1 MVQITN
7 NWGAIRKYYAEMDD
21 VILQNKPN
29 DWAIDPYAWDGT
41 GISMTPIEAAL
52 WQDIREANAVFYPQY
67 PIHGMFVDFANPV
80 AKVVIECDGAE
91 FHKDKE
97 KDRARDVILTS
108 RGWTVYRITGRDCKQ
123 DFDEETMEYGA
134 GRKFID
140 DICSKHNVCRKT
152 LIFSK
157 TFG

>member
-7 NWGAIRKYYAEMDD
+7 NWGAIREYYSEKNEI
-21 VILQNKPN
+21 ILNGASN
-29 DWAIDPYAWDGT
+29 DWAIDPYAWDGV
-41 GISMTPIEAAL
+41 GISMTPIESAL

-97 KDRARDVILTS
+97 KDRARDVILNS
-108 RGWTVYRITGRDCKQ
+108 RGWTVYRITGRVCKT
-123 DFDEETMEYGA
+123 DFDEETMKISEA
-134 GRKFID
+134 RKFIN
-140 DICSKHNVCRKT
+140 DICGKHDVRRSW
-152 LIFSK
+152 IVA
-157 TFG
+157 

>member
-1 MVQITN
+1 MMQTN
-7 NWGAIRKYYAEMDD
+7 NWGAIRQYYEQMNRI
-21 VILQNKPN
+21 ILSGKPN
-29 DWAIDPYAWDGT
+29 DWAIDAYAWDSI

-108 RGWTVYRITGRDCKQ
+108 RGWTVYRISGRACKQ
-123 DFDEETMEYGA
+123 EFDEETMRYSAARQLINE
-134 GRKFID
+134 
-140 DICSKHNVCRKT
+140 ICSRHNVCRNR
-152 LIFSK
+152 
-157 TFG
+157 